1 MLTMCRPFG
10 ALEYDSP
17 CPHHF
22 RGGLPCVVPTG
33 LRATRCDFAA
43 RRQESNLLR
52 DKLLGNL
59 NAPLSKHSFKM
70 GQREIS
76 TELDD
81 FHVALAQTAR
91 SFFRNHDGI
100 AELRCAPVLQA
111 ETWLDVEDHAC
122 LKHDFTGRA
131 G

>member
-1 MLTMCRPFG
+1 MDGTMLTMCHPFG

-52 DKLLGNL
+52 DKLLTHVSHHREGHVL
-59 NAPLSKHSFKM
+59 VAQLQPAPLKPF
-70 GQREIS
+70 
-76 TELDD
+76 
-81 FHVALAQTAR
+81 AR
-91 SFFRNHDGI
+91 SF
-100 AELRCAPVLQA
+100 P
-111 ETWLDVEDHAC
+111 
-122 LKHDFTGRA
+122 
-131 G
+131 